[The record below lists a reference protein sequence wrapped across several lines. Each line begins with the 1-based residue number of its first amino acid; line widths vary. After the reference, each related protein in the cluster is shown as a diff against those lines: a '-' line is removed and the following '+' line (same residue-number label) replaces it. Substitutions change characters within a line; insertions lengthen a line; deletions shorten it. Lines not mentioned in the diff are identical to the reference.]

1 MKRVLITGAGGEIGR
16 ALRAGFS
23 GHYPRLRLLDI
34 NPQDPAC
41 AGEELLTADITDL
54 GAATTA
60 LKDVDCVVHLAGIP
74 REDAWETILPTN
86 IVGTYNVFEAARLN
100 GVKRVVFASSNH
112 TVGYHRVARRI
123 GIDVEPRPDSRYGV
137 SKVFGEA
144 LGRMYADKY
153 GLSVACLRIGS
164 YRERPLDARQLSTW
178 ISPRDMV
185 QLARRC
191 IDAPDFH
198 FLIAYGVSGNTRNRW
213 LDPNADFLGYKPQD
227 NAEEFAPELAGKTAP
242 PGDPAAEFHGGPFCA
257 LEFAGDMSRID

>member
-23 GHYPRLRLLDI
+23 GKYRVLRLLDI
-34 NPQDPAC
+34 KPQEPPG
-41 AGEELLTADITDL
+41 AGEELLTADLTDPDV
-54 GAATTA
+54 TSTA

-74 REDAWETILPTN
+74 REDAWETILPNN

-100 GVKRVVFASSNH
+100 VVKRVVFASSNH
-112 TVGYHRVARRI
+112 AVGYHRTARRI
-123 GIDVEPRPDSRYGV
+123 GIDVAPRPDSRYGV

-185 QLARRC
+185 QLVRRC
-191 IDAPDFH
+191 IDAPDYH
-198 FLIAYGVSGNTRNRW
+198 FLIAYGVSANTRNRW

-227 NAEEFAPELAGKTAP
+227 NAEEFAQELAGKISPA
-242 PGDPAAEFHGGPFCA
+242 GDPAAEFHGGPFCA
-257 LEFAGDMSRID
+257 LEFAGDMSKID